1 MEITK
6 TIVLVRHG
14 STVHNENGVWQG
26 RSDSSLNEKG
36 RKEAELLALEL
47 KDEAFDMVF
56 HSPMKRALETAEIIA
71 KNHNAAFKAIESF
84 IEIDVGD
91 FDGAKHTDIIA
102 RHPEIYRNW
111 IMDIDSPIPAGE
123 SFNDVFERVKPGVE
137 EILNS
142 PYRDILVVAHAMVNR
157 AVLGQLLSMDPI
169 PARKFRMENGAY
181 SKFFVYDTPHGRHIA
196 VETWNSTA
204 HLKNK
209 GI

>member
-14 STVHNENGVWQG
+14 STVHNENNVWQG

-71 KNHNAAFKAIESF
+71 KNHNAAFKAIECF

-102 RHPEIYRNW
+102 QHPEIYRNW